1 MCMLCFSLQ
10 QHMSIGKIQTLTLL
24 IHQVSLSA
32 IKFLHVHPNMEVGI
46 LMSPSLKVQMHGGLP
61 GRGGGGGGYWSLD
74 LSDALKP
81 NYESER
87 GKFLIDFSSFF

>member
-1 MCMLCFSLQ
+1 MLCFSLQ

-61 GRGGGGGGYWSLD
+61 GRGGGGIEAWT
-74 LSDALKP
+74 
-81 NYESER
+81 
-87 GKFLIDFSSFF
+87 

>member
-1 MCMLCFSLQ
+1 MLCFSLQ

-61 GRGGGGGGYWSLD
+61 GRGGGGGV
-74 LSDALKP
+74 LKL
-81 NYESER
+81 
-87 GKFLIDFSSFF
+87 GLK

>member
-1 MCMLCFSLQ
+1 
-10 QHMSIGKIQTLTLL
+10 MSIGKIQTLTLL

-61 GRGGGGGGYWSLD
+61 GRGGGGGGIEAWT
-74 LSDALKP
+74 
-81 NYESER
+81 
-87 GKFLIDFSSFF
+87 

>member
-1 MCMLCFSLQ
+1 MLCFSLQ

-46 LMSPSLKVQMHGGLP
+46 LMSPSSKVQMHGGLP
-61 GRGGGGGGYWSLD
+61 GRGGGGGGIEAWT
-74 LSDALKP
+74 
-81 NYESER
+81 
-87 GKFLIDFSSFF
+87 